1 MLATIAA
8 ICGYIAAIS
17 FVTILAIYVYFK
29 HKNRRSDELLSRIP
43 SPKAKIQLGPSPLV
57 VLFKHH
63 TVHTLLTSN
72 TNIEKSE
79 QYMFFL
85 DWLGEGLLTST
96 GAKWKGRRKLLTSAF
111 HFKIL
116 DDFIPIMCEQSDIL
130 VQKLMRESSK
140 PYIDVR
146 EPITQCTLDVICETA
161 MGVSIGAQLGKNT
174 EYVNA
179 IHNMGEILMKRVFSP

>member
-1 MLATIAA
+1 MYDKYGL
-8 ICGYIAAIS
+8 C
-17 FVTILAIYVYFK
+17 
-29 HKNRRSDELLSRIP
+29 R
-43 SPKAKIQLGPSPLV
+43 IQLGPTPVV

-63 TVHTLLTSN
+63 TVDTLLTSN

-79 QYMFFL
+79 QYMFLL

-96 GAKWKGRRKLLTSAF
+96 GAKWKGRRKLLTPAF

-146 EPITQCTLDVICETA
+146 EPITQCTLDVIC
-161 MGVSIGAQLGKNT
+161 
-174 EYVNA
+174 
-179 IHNMGEILMKRVFSP
+179 GEP